1 MIFSGFSA
9 LAFTLAVVLLLFSP
23 MENGLPIRAQ
33 YPFNTTASPS
43 HEIGFTIETCAI
55 SGALLGLLGI
65 DSISSVICVLLTQLF
80 HMLNVNF
87 ENCTNETNENAAKFY
102 DEHISTNIRYD
113 KRKSNNTFLHRYK
126 TCLRFHQRLIPMCN
140 DYNKLF
146 SMSMFVQMLSS
157 TSIICLT
164 GFQAVVV
171 GGQNSDIIK
180 FGIYL
185 SAGISQLFYICW
197 IGNELSYMSSTL
209 DRSQWLSGWHNE
221 CLTNIVQIFTLS
233 TMFTRQ
239 SITLK
244 ASVFLVLSL
253 ETFITVRTRRSTM
266 RRYLRCTTV
275 IHSILVADHKGVLLD
290 FCFIGQY
297 ANN

>member
-1 MIFSGFSA
+1 
-9 LAFTLAVVLLLFSP
+9 

-87 ENCTNETNENAAKFY
+87 ENCTNETNENIVI
-102 DEHISTNIRYD
+102 D
-113 KRKSNNTFLHRYK
+113 
-126 TCLRFHQRLIPMCN
+126 LRHSKQ
-140 DYNKLF
+140 
-146 SMSMFVQMLSS
+146 
-157 TSIICLT
+157 
-164 GFQAVVV
+164 V